1 MVVLD
6 LLQIY
11 INDKNDQKLWSQ
23 RYLCVMIDDFFS
35 FGNGE
40 RELALSWVAEMLL
53 RLHLL

>member
-23 RYLCVMIDDFFS
+23 RYLCVMIEDFFH
-35 FGNGE
+35 
-40 RELALSWVAEMLL
+40 LEMAKGS
-53 RLHLL
+53 